1 MVEKDAKTLWREL
14 IKPVVPGS
22 RKLYDLYFMYTFL
35 GVKRGEM
42 LLEVLER
49 LSPVEGKFFLDVG
62 CGAGGLAI
70 AFTKR
75 SSATVAF
82 DVDLKY
88 LKVATAWGREEGVE
102 LNLLVASGES
112 MPFKSEAFDFVACS
126 DVIEHLNNPSKMVG
140 EVARVLKKGGIVYLT
155 CPNKI
160 SPRIVLKDNH
170 YLLPFFTLLPRRIAE
185 AYVKAT
191 KRGETNEVLFLPLY
205 PKLVKTFERAGIR
218 LYSWNL
224 DEKIRSLRR
233 LLPNSRIGR
242 VVTRAATLLLKHFY
256 IKWLCPVWIFLGK
269 KTGKPP

>member
-205 PKLVKTFERAGIR
+205 PRLVKTFERAGIR